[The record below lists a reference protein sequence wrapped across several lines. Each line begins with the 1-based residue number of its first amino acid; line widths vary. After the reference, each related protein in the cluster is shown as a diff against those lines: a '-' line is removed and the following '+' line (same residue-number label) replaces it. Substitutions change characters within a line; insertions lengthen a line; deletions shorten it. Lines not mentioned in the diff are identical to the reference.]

1 MVSSIPGPRL
11 IRAAST
17 NSTETNSVNIH
28 TLSETAT
35 LSDEPNLTAALDLAA
50 ADLPVFP
57 AGPDKRPLFAGWQ
70 EKATTDPE
78 QINEW
83 WRIYPGALPAI
94 YVGRAGLVAIDVID
108 TLMAMTASEPST
120 GF

>member
-1 MVSSIPGPRL
+1 MPRPRL

-35 LSDEPNLTAALDLAA
+35 LSDEPNLTAALDLVA

-70 EKATTDPE
+70 EKASTDPE

-83 WRIYPGALPAI
+83 WRSYPGALPAI
-94 YVGRAGLVAIDVID
+94 YVGRAGLIVID
-108 TLMAMTASEPST
+108 CDRHPGGSDGINPK
-120 GF
+120 G